1 VQEKQGGLRQP
12 RPFVEQGVKCMS
24 GLTGEIYKLEDP
36 KESTDVQRA
45 WLYPK
50 DASLIAAAKG
60 KTDQTL
66 KVDNELSLPLGDG
79 ERATKVI
86 SGEPGYYR
94 HKRCDITIQKNNII
108 TRK

>member
-1 VQEKQGGLRQP
+1 
-12 RPFVEQGVKCMS
+12 MS

-66 KVDNELSLPLGDG
+66 KADNELSLPLGDG
-79 ERATKVI
+79 ERARQVI
-86 SGEPGYYR
+86 SGEPGFYR
-94 HKRCDITIQKNNII
+94 IKRSEIPRQKNNII

>member
-1 VQEKQGGLRQP
+1 
-12 RPFVEQGVKCMS
+12 MS

-50 DASLIAAAKG
+50 DASLLAMQKG

-66 KVDNELSLPLGDG
+66 KMDNELSLPLGDG
-79 ERATKVI
+79 ERANYKF
-86 SGEPGYYR
+86 SAEPGFYR
-94 HKRCDITIQKNNII
+94 HKRCEITIQKNNIL

>member
-1 VQEKQGGLRQP
+1 
-12 RPFVEQGVKCMS
+12 MS
-24 GLTGEIYKLEDP
+24 GLTGEIYKLDDP

-50 DASLIAAAKG
+50 DASLVAAAKG

-66 KVDNELSLPLGDG
+66 KMDNELSLPLGDG
-79 ERATKVI
+79 ERAGKAI
-86 SGEPGYYR
+86 SGESGFYR
-94 HKRCDITIQKNNII
+94 HKRTAITIQKNNII